1 VDPEPLRFLQLNCL
15 VLGDDHHCVFPVEI
29 APTKTVGALKKAIK
43 EEKKHA
49 FRNVDADILLIWEV
63 SIPVDGNLKKN
74 LNNLKLADGRSLSPV
89 DELLEVFSGE
99 VTKKHV
105 HIVIKV
111 PAGELETHW
120 PQQQF

>member
-1 VDPEPLRFLQLNCL
+1 MRRISRFRL
-15 VLGDDHHCVFPVEI
+15 F
-29 APTKTVGALKKAIK
+29 
-43 EEKKHA
+43 
-49 FRNVDADILLIWEV
+49 V

-89 DELLEVFSGE
+89 DELLEVFSGK